1 MTYSYLRLSTDEA
14 NQSTSF
20 DVQREAIGN
29 YMKEHDLILAEEYA
43 DTVSGTAS
51 IDKRPSMAAMFNAL
65 KKGDMVIVHKR
76 DRLARDGML
85 AGWIQFEL
93 KRMSV
98 DLIFIDKTT
107 DASNP
112 ADVLMEQML
121 FAFAEYEREMIVSRI
136 RASKKLQKSRGEYL
150 GGSIPY
156 GFDVVERDGI
166 KYLSEIAEEQEA
178 ISIMVELRRD
188 GFTYAAIGGE
198 LMRKGIHTRSNN
210 PFAASQIKRAI
221 NAASV

>member
-1 MTYSYLRLSTDEA
+1 MIYSYLRLSTDEA

-20 DVQREAIGN
+20 DVQREAVNTYLGT
-29 YMKEHDLILAEEYA
+29 KELTEEFA

-51 IDKRPSMAAMFNAL
+51 IDKRPSMAIMFNTI
-65 KKGDMVIVHKR
+65 KKGDTVVVHKR

-93 KRMSV
+93 KRMQV
-98 DLIFIDKTT
+98 ELVFIDKTT
-107 DASNP
+107 DANNP

-150 GGSIPY
+150 GGSVPY
-156 GFDVVERDGI
+156 GYDVEERGGVKYLIENDSEQAAISLMNELRDSGATYARISGELSDRGI
-166 KYLSEIAEEQEA
+166 K
-178 ISIMVELRRD
+178 
-188 GFTYAAIGGE
+188 
-198 LMRKGIHTRSNN
+198 TRSNST
-210 PFAASQIKRAI
+210 FAASQIKRAI
-221 NAASV
+221 A